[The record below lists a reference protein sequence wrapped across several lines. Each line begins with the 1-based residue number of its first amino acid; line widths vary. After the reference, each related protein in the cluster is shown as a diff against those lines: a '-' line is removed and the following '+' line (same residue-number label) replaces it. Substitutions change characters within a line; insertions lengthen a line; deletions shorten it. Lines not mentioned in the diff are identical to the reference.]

1 MGVIVSVNNCKWIE
15 FFAQVFRVLFL
26 KFSAWTSVYFEY
38 TFRKLESLESL
49 KFSVTT
55 HFVKAFP
62 PILTFCLTFRLK
74 DYTMHCSG
82 LFCQVIIFESFFF
95 LNVFEGVKFFFQVF
109 FAFKFCW
116 SWNVFKFEQPFIS
129 YCYW

>member
-26 KFSAWTSVYFEY
+26 KFSAWTRVYLEY

-55 HFVKAFP
+55 LFVKGFP
-62 PILTFCLTFRLK
+62 PILTFCLTFRPK
-74 DYTMHCSG
+74 DIQCIAVG
-82 LFCQVIIFESFFF
+82 SFFK
-95 LNVFEGVKFFFQVF
+95 L
-109 FAFKFCW
+109 
-116 SWNVFKFEQPFIS
+116 
-129 YCYW
+129 